1 MSFSPVEVGL
11 RQLGGD
17 MGRLRSAGGLMGLL
31 LVSCGTDSGGETSET
46 PIPATQEPGTPAPVT
61 PNPSTEVPS
70 TTPSATSQPA
80 TPGTSTPVPGTPVPA
95 TPTATD
101 VTPTPE
107 DGTILKLDLLGPNL
121 LNASLTACT
130 LADGTQSTCWEL
142 VFGANPI
149 NEGPYCPD
157 TINDLGGLGAY
168 DGQTNPGFQPMKAD
182 LWNAME
188 ADGYDIVDPN
198 GNIRIADPAEAIDQS
213 YSYCLEGSPN
223 DDLVLTFLIPEVPML
238 LNTPDTIET
247 VEFFGVSVDGVP
259 MNGPPPSVVSGPP
272 GGGGGPPQKPTKG
285 GGNIPA
291 IDRCGGHQDPAGYYH
306 WHLIPESANDLFDAI
321 GIDDFLCTAIEQGD
335 GLLSGY
341 ARDGYPI
348 YTATDANGTLPANLD
363 TCSGHTGVTA
373 DYPGGIYHYHALP
386 DTAPNVVPC
395 IKGVAASTPFEH
407 PQ

>member
-1 MSFSPVEVGL
+1 M
-11 RQLGGD
+11 RK
-17 MGRLRSAGGLMGLL
+17 LRSMGCWVGAL
-31 LVSCGTDSGGETSET
+31 LVSCGGGSEDETSESPSPPT
-46 PIPATQEPGTPAPVT
+46 PDLSTPTPVTPHPATDTPSASVSPTALPGTPDA
-61 PNPSTEVPS
+61 
-70 TTPSATSQPA
+70 
-80 TPGTSTPVPGTPVPA
+80 STPTPGTPVPA
-95 TPTATD
+95 TPTAVD
-101 VTPTPE
+101 STPIPE
-107 DGTILKLDLLGPNL
+107 GGTILKPELLGPNL
-121 LNASLTACT
+121 LGATLTTCT
-130 LADGTQSTCWEL
+130 LADGSQSTCWEL
-142 VFGANPI
+142 LFGANPI
-149 NEGPYCPD
+149 DEGPYCPD
-157 TINDLGGLGAY
+157 TIDDIGGLGAY
-168 DGQTNPGFQPMKAD
+168 DGQTNPGFQAMKAD

-198 GNIRIADPAEAIDQS
+198 GNIRVADPADPIDQS

-223 DDLVLTFLIPEVPML
+223 DELVLTFLIPEIPKL
-238 LNTPDTIET
+238 LSSPDAIET

-272 GGGGGPPQKPTKG
+272 GGGGPPQKITAKG

-291 IDRCGGHQDPAGYYH
+291 IDRCGGHQDPSGYYH

-321 GIDDFLCTAIEQGD
+321 GLDDFICTAMEQGD

-348 YTATDANGTLPANLD
+348 YTATDVNGTLPDNLD
-363 TCSGHTGVTA
+363 ACSGHTGVTT

-395 IKGVAASTPFEH
+395 IVGVAASKPFEH